1 MSAFPLIGFDTSK
14 GSQAPIIIGAFGQSR
29 ITSLVDTTDLSSAS
43 TTAATQAFID
53 AGGMIDFAYNSKTN
67 LFSLGVQIRGIKR
80 VDYEDV
86 LSGETLLDQELLG
99 DRLSGYSN
107 STFALAADVSMLWT
121 FADIWFPTLAVSMM
135 NVPISCKE
143 NYLNPFSMTRQK
155 VCGTV
160 FRGGV
165 KNKDA
170 LKLIDPTNLMVGL
183 SMTPRITRKVGF
195 RVALEMH
202 HINLEVGDQNWGL
215 TDVSLARK
223 LHGGIEIFVGN
234 PLDPSP
240 FSITAGVNQSYLTYG
255 INIKLGLLE
264 LAYAKYSED
273 VSTTNTSR
281 EDVRHSA
288 ELSFEF

>member
-1 MSAFPLIGFDTSK
+1 MRMF
-14 GSQAPIIIGAFGQSR
+14 
-29 ITSLVDTTDLSSAS
+29 
-43 TTAATQAFID
+43 
-53 AGGMIDFAYNSKTN
+53 
-67 LFSLGVQIRGIKR
+67 
-80 VDYEDV
+80 
-86 LSGETLLDQELLG
+86 SGETLFRSRAS
-99 DRLSGYSN
+99 DRYEYSN
-107 STFALAADVSMLWT
+107 STFALAADVGMLWT

-160 FRGGV
+160 FRGEV

-240 FSITAGVNQSYLTYG
+240 FSITAGVNQSYFDLR
-255 INIKLGLLE
+255 N
-264 LAYAKYSED
+264 
-273 VSTTNTSR
+273 
-281 EDVRHSA
+281 
-288 ELSFEF
+288 

>member
-1 MSAFPLIGFDTSK
+1 
-14 GSQAPIIIGAFGQSR
+14 
-29 ITSLVDTTDLSSAS
+29 
-43 TTAATQAFID
+43 
-53 AGGMIDFAYNSKTN
+53 
-67 LFSLGVQIRGIKR
+67 
-80 VDYEDV
+80 
-86 LSGETLLDQELLG
+86 
-99 DRLSGYSN
+99 
-107 STFALAADVSMLWT
+107 
-121 FADIWFPTLAVSMM
+121 
-135 NVPISCKE
+135 
-143 NYLNPFSMTRQK
+143 
-155 VCGTV
+155 
-160 FRGGV
+160 
-165 KNKDA
+165 
-170 LKLIDPTNLMVGL
+170 
-183 SMTPRITRKVGF
+183 MTPRITRKVGF

-288 ELSFEF
+288 E